1 LTDSVNSPL
10 GQFAD
15 LTLCVRSERR
25 LAANSDAAVLAVIEA
40 LCDAVAYRTKR
51 SAKAAADMT
60 EFVLPWL
67 TKTPS
72 IESSPS
78 TPSPSNR
85 AASKRRTSATPAT
98 PRTNKKPKQ

>member
-1 LTDSVNSPL
+1 
-10 GQFAD
+10 
-15 LTLCVRSERR
+15 
-25 LAANSDAAVLAVIEA
+25 VIEA

-72 IESSPS
+72 IESPS
-78 TPSPSNR
+78 TPGPSNR
-85 AASKRRTSATPAT
+85 AASKPRTSATP
-98 PRTNKKPKQ
+98 RTNRKPKQ